1 MNFVIDLTLAHSLT
15 LVESLWLS
23 GGASELG
30 IRRSGVRFL
39 MEIQNYFFLCLT
51 LATRRKATFS
61 DL

>member
-1 MNFVIDLTLAHSLT
+1 MNFVIDLTLAHCLT

-51 LATRRKATFS
+51 LVTRRKATFS